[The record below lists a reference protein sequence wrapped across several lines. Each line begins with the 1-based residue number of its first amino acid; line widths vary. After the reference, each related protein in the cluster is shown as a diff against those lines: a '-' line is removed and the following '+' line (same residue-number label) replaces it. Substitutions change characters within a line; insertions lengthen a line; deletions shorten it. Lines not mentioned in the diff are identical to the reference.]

1 MLGTGQGYECV
12 PPFCIQ
18 MFLDEI
24 LSVSEEMIDMKT
36 TAFIIVA
43 GFAAAASAQTMT
55 LSWTTSGTIFDG
67 GTGTATLWASMDP
80 GATGFAGSIYDFSTD
95 GAGTYIFDNL
105 LDALTNDG
113 TDDGMGNVTNIES
126 FQLPPFFN
134 PDFVADNPIAIA
146 TFTYTP
152 DTYTP
157 HTVSFTTANHQNFS
171 VYTDDFGTSAEY
183 AGVVNGGSFDVVPAP
198 ASMALLG
205 LGGLVA
211 TRRRR

>member
-1 MLGTGQGYECV
+1 
-12 PPFCIQ
+12 
-18 MFLDEI
+18 
-24 LSVSEEMIDMKT
+24 MKT

-55 LSWTTSGTIFDG
+55 MYWTTSGVINDG
-67 GTGTATLWASMDP
+67 ETGTATLWAQMDP
-80 GATGFAGSIYDFSTD
+80 GSVGFAGSIYNFSTD
-95 GAGTYIFDNL
+95 GAGTYTFDNL
-105 LDALTNDG
+105 LDELTDDG

-134 PDFVADNPIAIA
+134 PNFVADNPIAIA

-157 HTVSFTTANHQNFS
+157 HTVNFTTADHQNFS

-183 AGVVNGGSFDVVPAP
+183 SGIVEGGSFEVVPAP
-198 ASMALLG
+198 ASVALLG